1 MEISGVIVK
10 YSLSATMGYS
20 LSVTLPVDLKSV
32 TCDSTAYTSDTT
44 LLTSDKT

>member
-1 MEISGVIVK
+1 MEITGVIIS
-10 YSLSATMGYS
+10 YSLSAT
-20 LSVTLPVDLKSV
+20 LDVDLKSV